1 MRSLEVRP
9 RNSVAFLIL
18 LWIPCPPETQVRCV
32 PYCQFFS
39 PCSFLIKIKSVSP
52 VFEFNAFPWSFLGTI
67 LSCSPHLLK
76 DLMPPRNSGAMRG
89 HNEIF
94 FTRSFWAL
102 CMCLMRFL
110 ELLPH
115 NSVTFSNLVEG
126 FYAPGEHRCD
136 VCYCTVIG
144 SQFCISCGVSDRFFC
159 VSQRFWCQECVSV
172 AFPSWVEFSA
182 YWHCEEVSCIFLILQ
197 IIGRGC
203 GVWWMCFWQISD
215 IPYGTKHI
223 SMRLQM
229 ITNFIHI

>member
-1 MRSLEVRP
+1 MRFHGA
-9 RNSVAFLIL
+9 SVARFCRVLHIFWRIL
-18 LWIPCPPETQVRCV
+18 CHRGTQVRCV
-32 PYCQFFS
+32 AIMRFS
-39 PCSFLIKIKSVSP
+39 
-52 VFEFNAFPWSFLGTI
+52 
-67 LSCSPHLLK
+67 LLV
-76 DLMPPRNSGAMRG
+76 A
-89 HNEIF
+89 
-94 FTRSFWAL
+94 FWAL

-203 GVWWMCFWQISD
+203 GVWWMCFGRSLIFRMELNTFPWGFRWSLISF
-215 IPYGTKHI
+215 TSKN
-223 SMRLQM
+223 S
-229 ITNFIHI
+229 